1 MSWIWMMWIYSYG
14 KMGNQTVQLVVQ
26 HCCKMSSKA
35 TFLVLLTTFKPVL
48 HQIRSLQVVWI
59 LTSDWI
65 KLLGS
70 HAIHGIYVNCWK
82 TKLFGPVKRTT
93 CTDFVAKRRTT
104 PFFPSFLLSFFPQP
118 ATTWFVARQFDSWV
132 VNAQRGWLFNS
143 FWSNVAK
150 GDARFCC
157 SFCCILIPGRVL

>member
-14 KMGNQTVQLVVQ
+14 KMGNQTVQLVVR

-65 KLLGS
+65 KLLGR

-82 TKLFGPVKRTT
+82 TKLFGPVKRAT
-93 CTDFVAKRRTT
+93 CTDFVAKRRAT
-104 PFFPSFLLSFFPQP
+104 PFFPSFRNLQQPDLLQ
-118 ATTWFVARQFDSWV
+118 DSLI
-132 VNAQRGWLFNS
+132 RGWLMR
-143 FWSNVAK
+143 NVA
-150 GDARFCC
+150 GC
-157 SFCCILIPGRVL
+157 STLFEAMLQKEMHVFVALFVVS

>member
-35 TFLVLLTTFKPVL
+35 TFLVLLNTFKPN
-48 HQIRSLQVVWI
+48 QVVASCVNTDFGLDKI
-59 LTSDWI
+59 TGESRHSRDLRQ
-65 KLLGS
+65 LLKNK
-70 HAIHGIYVNCWK
+70 IV
-82 TKLFGPVKRTT
+82 GPVKRAT

-104 PFFPSFLLSFFPQP
+104 PFFPQP

-157 SFCCILIPGRVL
+157 SFCCILIPGRVF

>member
-14 KMGNQTVQLVVQ
+14 KMGNQTVQLVVR

-35 TFLVLLTTFKPVL
+35 TFLVLLNTFKPN
-48 HQIRSLQVVWI
+48 QVVASCVNTDFGLDKI
-59 LTSDWI
+59 TGESRR
-65 KLLGS
+65 
-70 HAIHGIYVNCWK
+70 HAEKQNCWASK
-82 TKLFGPVKRTT
+82 TRNMYRFCCKK
-93 CTDFVAKRRTT
+93 K
-104 PFFPSFLLSFFPQP
+104 SNSLLSFFPQP

>member
-70 HAIHGIYVNCWK
+70 HAIHGIYVDLLKNKIVWASK
-82 TKLFGPVKRTT
+82 THNMYRFCCKK
-93 CTDFVAKRRTT
+93 KNN
-104 PFFPSFLLSFFPQP
+104 SLLSFFPQP